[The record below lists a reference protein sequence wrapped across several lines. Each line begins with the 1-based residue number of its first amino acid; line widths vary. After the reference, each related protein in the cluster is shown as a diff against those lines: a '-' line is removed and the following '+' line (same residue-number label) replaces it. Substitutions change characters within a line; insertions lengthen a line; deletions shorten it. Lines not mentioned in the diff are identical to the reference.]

1 MGKTTSGRA
10 GRFITDIDSC
20 FLANN
25 DEGAEITVGPELG
38 ALTLSNFSYKFT
50 PVSEIYVLRIRGNF
64 QQSEES

>member
-25 DEGAEITVGPELG
+25 DEGAEITVGPEVG
-38 ALTLSNFSYKFT
+38 TLTLYMVVSIPHASNTNGFRDIMLLEN
-50 PVSEIYVLRIRGNF
+50 PVYD
-64 QQSEES
+64 